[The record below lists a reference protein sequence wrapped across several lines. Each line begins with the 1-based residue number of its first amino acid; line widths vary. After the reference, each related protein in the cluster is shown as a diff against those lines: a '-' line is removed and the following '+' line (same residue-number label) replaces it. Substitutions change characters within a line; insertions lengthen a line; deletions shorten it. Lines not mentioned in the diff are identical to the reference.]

1 MALAAD
7 ITTTAAAPS
16 FRPEALAAVTVPA
29 LSKAGLRP
37 DMLSSVAPWRTNSSV
52 LKATGSPLRCG
63 ISTGTISSSNLPAFC
78 AASALF
84 CEPTA
89 NSSCASRVM
98 PYSLATFS
106 AVMPMWYWLYTSHR
120 PSTIMVSTSLVSPM
134 RKPSR
139 EPGSTC
145 GAALMFS
152 WPPATT
158 ISASPAAMAL
168 AASIT
173 AFRPEPQTL
182 LMVIAGTMAGRPAL
196 IDAWRAGFWPEPA
209 ASTWPMMTSLTCS
222 GLMPAR
228 SSAALMTTA
237 PSSGAGILASDPP
250 NLPTAVRAAETMTTS
265 VMV

>member
-16 FRPEALAAVTVPA
+16 LRPEALAAVTVPA
-29 LSKAGLRP
+29 LSKAGFRP
-37 DMLSSVAPWRTNSSV
+37 DRLSSVAPWRTNSSV
-52 LKATGSPLRCG
+52 LNATGSPLRCG
-63 ISTGTISSSNLPAFC
+63 ISTGTISSSKRPAFW

-84 CEPTA
+84 WEPTA

-120 PSTIMVSTSLVSPM
+120 PSTIIESTSLVSPM

-152 WPPATT
+152 MPPATT
-158 ISASPAAMAL
+158 ISASPAMIAL

-173 AFRPEPQTL
+173 AFRPEPHTL
-182 LMVIAGTMAGRPAL
+182 LMVMAGTMSGRPAL
-196 IDAWRAGFWPEPA
+196 REAWRAGFWPA
-209 ASTWPMMTSLTCS
+209 AAVSTWPMMTSLTWS
-222 GLMPAR
+222 GFTPAR
-228 SSAALMTTA
+228 SSAALMTRA
-237 PSSGAGILASDPP
+237 PSSGAGILASEPP
-250 NLPTAVRAAETMTTS
+250 NLPTAVRAAETMTMS
-265 VMV
+265 VI